1 MDTHSIRQRGGN
13 TQIGGS
19 LMSQSESDVLPIESP
34 KPIAEQKSTDNVRL
48 EMVAPAKHAVDEA
61 KTVVRRVRTQLKK
74 RTTVKRNTSL
84 KRRRTRRFS
93 KNPLLAEQLKKR
105 RKEFLTQ
112 RKNKQSKRIKKKVV
126 PRNVLRKETYFLN
139 NGCFNADRF

>member
-1 MDTHSIRQRGGN
+1 MDVTKMYIPNPEKWLNFYRNKSTGKMDTHFIRQRGGN

-19 LMSQSESDVLPIESP
+19 LMSQSESDVLPNESP

-93 KNPLLAEQLKKR
+93 KKPLLAEQLKKR
-105 RKEFLTQ
+105 RNQNT
-112 RKNKQSKRIKKKVV
+112 KKK
-126 PRNVLRKETYFLN
+126 
-139 NGCFNADRF
+139 